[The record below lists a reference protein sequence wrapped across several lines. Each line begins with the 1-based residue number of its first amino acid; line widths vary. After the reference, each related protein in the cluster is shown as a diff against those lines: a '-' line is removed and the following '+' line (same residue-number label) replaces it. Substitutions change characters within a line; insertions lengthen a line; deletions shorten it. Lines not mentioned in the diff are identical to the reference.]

1 MNKKNIRY
9 NREFGILFS
18 IVFVLLHIFTRNDQ
32 LYELSI
38 YLIVSAL
45 LLLLTIIK
53 PKILSL
59 FSYIWYLFGGL
70 LGNFASKILLFLIF
84 IFALTPLSILLKI
97 IKNDQ
102 LNINF
107 KNKKSYWET
116 SKKISILMT
125 NFNL

>member
-1 MNKKNIRY
+1 MNKNIRY

-116 SKKISILMT
+116 SKKNI
-125 NFNL
+125 NFDDQF

>member
-1 MNKKNIRY
+1 MNKNIRY
-9 NREFGILFS
+9 TREFGILFS

-59 FSYIWYLFGGL
+59 FSYIWYLYGGL

-107 KNKKSYWET
+107 KNKKSFWEI
-116 SKKISILMT
+116 SKKNI
-125 NFNL
+125 NFDDQF

>member
-1 MNKKNIRY
+1 M
-9 NREFGILFS
+9 LF
-18 IVFVLLHIFTRNDQ
+18 HIFTRNDQ

-102 LNINF
+102 LNIKF

-116 SKKISILMT
+116 SKKNI
-125 NFNL
+125 NFDDQF

>member
-18 IVFVLLHIFTRNDQ
+18 IVFVLLHIFTRNEQ
-32 LYELSI
+32 LYEISI

-45 LLLLTIIK
+45 LLLLTLIK
-53 PKILSL
+53 PKTLSL

-70 LGNFASKILLFLIF
+70 LGNFASKILLLLIF

-116 SKKISILMT
+116 SKKNI
-125 NFNL
+125 NFDDQF